1 MSRSVEV
8 AYQGRFLEIHKD
20 GRWEYVVRRSARGSV
35 HVLAVTAARE
45 LVLVE
50 QFRVPV
56 QVRTLELPAG
66 ILGDEAAHR
75 GETVED
81 CARRELEEE
90 AGYVGTS
97 ARRIHEGVT
106 APGLSSE
113 PFYLVQ
119 VEGLTHRTE
128 GGGVDGEDITVHR
141 VPLIGVMPWLEAQQ
155 RKGLQV
161 DFRIYAA
168 LKLAGL

>member
-1 MSRSVEV
+1 MSRSVDV
-8 AYQGRFLEIHKD
+8 VYSGKFLEIHKD

-35 HVLAVTAARE
+35 HVLAVTEARE
-45 LVLVE
+45 LILVE

-56 QVRTLELPAG
+56 QARTLELPAG

-75 GETVED
+75 GESIED

-90 AGYVGTS
+90 TGYVGTGS
-97 ARRIHEGVT
+97 RRLHEGVT

-113 PFYLVQ
+113 PFYIVQ
-119 VEGLTHRTE
+119 VEGLTQVNQ

-155 RKGLQV
+155 RQGQRV

>member
-1 MSRSVEV
+1 MSRTVEV
-8 AYQGRFLEIHKD
+8 VYSGRFLEIHKD

-56 QVRTLELPAG
+56 QQRTLELPAG
-66 ILGDEAAHR
+66 VLGDEAAHR
-75 GETVED
+75 GESIED

-90 AGYVGTS
+90 AGYRGRTT
-97 ARRIHEGVT
+97 RRLHDGVT

-113 PFYLVQ
+113 PFYIVQ
-119 VEGLTHRTE
+119 VEGLE
-128 GGGVDGEDITVHR
+128 QLNAGGGVDGEDITVHR

-155 RKGLQV
+155 RKGLLV